1 MLITIDP
8 TNIEH
13 YQGGLEDGGERGL
26 LIYFI
31 FANLISKKISH
42 CKYDLYFLGY
52 QWDFAFAFSH
62 LGISLQVIYSY
73 RQSPF

>member
-13 YQGGLEDGGERGL
+13 YQGGFGDGGERGL

-42 CKYDLYFLGY
+42 C
-52 QWDFAFAFSH
+52 
-62 LGISLQVIYSY
+62 
-73 RQSPF
+73 